1 MRKLLVVI
9 YFFSF
14 HLLYGQSYT
23 VNFYQSGTSLIGN
36 TIKDSAKT
44 FFSSFEDTDKNSYIA
59 GYYNYDSSSFIKK
72 YNSKGEEIF
81 SRDFHERVFFS
92 KTQLVKNNS
101 NQFIFTGQR
110 FVAASNDVILRVICL
125 DSNLTTLWDKDIPE
139 NIGRRYL
146 NCDVK
151 FDAQNN
157 IYLLGELE
165 INQARRSF
173 IAKCNSQGTVLF
185 QKVIAASDPY
195 HVAYLANNAIL
206 NINDSTIIVV
216 LRASA
221 VGMGYSPALYKLNK
235 QTGNTIRS
243 SILSATWTEG
253 SYLPFFSKIVNNSMY
268 FLTYGFWGGTGI
280 RVYYFSKLNLNFDSI
295 WTKTGPANDAYFD
308 MDNSSKIL
316 ISRSTYGT
324 DCLDT
329 NGNFIWSNQNIKGFY
344 KFSDV
349 DYNMFQEYK
358 LSDPMFTKAD
368 LNGNILL
375 QSEMPN
381 PLFYYSAYITKL
393 PLNQYRVVGLG
404 SSPFKVYQ
412 SEYSESGL
420 LKFSIQSGYNNDKC
434 TDYKYFNNNL
444 YVSYISEVNGNF
456 KSSFI
461 TKISTN
467 GSVQWNKNV
476 YNNNKGK
483 ASVNGIDCDNTNIFC
498 AAELDD
504 TITNRVNTHF
514 ISLDN
519 TANINFDFSF
529 KSFFNT
535 DNSGKIIKTYNGAVY
550 IAGQYKDSLNYTKT
564 FLAKNIGNENIW
576 IKKFNGGTVSDSLV
590 SLSFDTLGN
599 SFVSY
604 NSFSGA
610 LSTEFKVLKINSSGN
625 IIYIKTVS
633 NPGGIYLKKSET
645 DSKGYLYLLA
655 STKINGNY
663 DLITQ
668 KSDTNSSPL
677 WTDTYNNSLNTD
689 DIGCGLVLDKNNN
702 IIITGN
708 IVKNQNLDALT
719 LKISNNGERVWNKT
733 YSTGNKFRVKDIMSD
748 DLNVY
753 YVYGFVKDAQG
764 LDKQTIIEYD
774 YNGSLRKTLDFN
786 TRDTTVLSFS
796 NNFMKMFVTDG
807 LPNVKKLYCVSN
819 VNRIN
824 RGGEIKINFFSVTS
838 ITETENIVGN
848 IPQSYSLQQNYPN
861 PFNPSTTINFQI
873 PQNSF
878 VNLKIYDINGRE
890 LLVLLNE
897 NLQAGAHKITFDGSN
912 LPSGVYYYKLSS
924 VNFSDTKKMVL
935 IK

>member
-9 YFFSF
+9 CFLSF

-23 VNFYQSGTSLIGN
+23 VNFYQSGTSLIGS

-72 YNSKGEEIF
+72 YNPKGEEIF
-81 SRDFHERVFFS
+81 SHDFHEKVFFS
-92 KTQLVKNNS
+92 KTQLVKNNL

-110 FVAASNDVILRVICL
+110 YVVATNDVILRVICL
-125 DSNLTTLWDKDIPE
+125 DSNLTTLWDKNIPE
-139 NIGRRYL
+139 SIGTRYL
-146 NCDVK
+146 CCDVK
-151 FDAQNN
+151 FDEQNN
-157 IYLLGELE
+157 IYFLGELE
-165 INQARRSF
+165 YFQSRRSF
-173 IAKCNSQGTVLF
+173 IAKCNSQGIVLF
-185 QKVIAASDPY
+185 QKIIAASDPY

-221 VGMGYSPALYKLNK
+221 VGMGYSPGLYKLNK

-243 SILSATWTEG
+243 SILSATWTQG
-253 SYLPFFSKIVNNSMY
+253 SYLPFFSKVVNNSMY

-280 RVYYFSKLNLNFDSI
+280 RVYYFSKLNFNFDSI
-295 WTKTGPANDAYFD
+295 WTKTGPAGDAYFD
-308 MDNSSKIL
+308 MDNSNRIYL
-316 ISRSTYGT
+316 NRSTYGT
-324 DCLDT
+324 ECLDT
-329 NGNFIWSNQNIKGFY
+329 NGNLIWSNQNIKGFY
-344 KFSDV
+344 KFSDA
-349 DYNMFQEYK
+349 DYTMFQEYR
-358 LSDPMFTKAD
+358 LSDPMFTKVD
-368 LNGNILL
+368 FNGNILL

-381 PLFYYSAYITKL
+381 PLFYYSAYITQL
-393 PLNQYRVVGLG
+393 PLNQYRFVGLS
-404 SSPFKVYQ
+404 SSPFNVYQ

-420 LKFSIQSGYNNDKC
+420 LKYSTQSGYYNDKC

-444 YVSYISEVNGNF
+444 YVSYTSEIKDNF

-467 GSVQWNKNV
+467 GSIQWNKNV
-476 YNNNKGK
+476 FNNNKGK
-483 ASVNGIDCDNTNIFC
+483 ASVNGIVCDNNNIFC
-498 AAELDD
+498 TGELDD
-504 TITNRVNTHF
+504 TITNRVNTHL

-519 TANINFDFSF
+519 TGNINFNFSF

-535 DNSGKIIKTYNGAVY
+535 DNSGKIIKTNNGAIY
-550 IAGQYKDSLNYTKT
+550 IAGQFKDSLNQTKT

-576 IKKFNGGTVSDSLV
+576 IKKFNGGAASDSLV

-599 SFVSY
+599 SFIAY
-604 NSFSGA
+604 NSFSNI
-610 LSTEFKVLKINSSGN
+610 LSTEFKVLKINSGGN
-625 IIYIKTVS
+625 TIYTKTVS
-633 NPGGIYLKKSET
+633 NPNGIYLKKSET
-645 DSKGYLYLLA
+645 DSKGYLYSFA
-655 STKINGNY
+655 STKINGSY
-663 DLITQ
+663 DFITQ

-677 WTDTYNNSLNTD
+677 WTDTYNNSFNTD
-689 DIGCGLVLDKNNN
+689 DIACGFVLDKNNN
-702 IIITGN
+702 IIVIGN
-708 IVKNQNLDALT
+708 IVNNQNLDAFT
-719 LKISNNGERVWNKT
+719 MKISNNGERIWNKIYT
-733 YSTGNKFRVKDIMSD
+733 TGNKFSVKDIMTD

-753 YVYGFVKDAQG
+753 YIYGFGKDAQG

-807 LPNVKKLYCVSN
+807 LPNVKKLFSASN

-824 RGGEIKINFFSVTS
+824 RGGEVKVNIFSVSS
-838 ITETENIVGN
+838 ITETENITEN
-848 IPQSYSLQQNYPN
+848 IPQLYSLQQNYPN

-878 VNLKIYDINGRE
+878 VNIKIYDVNGRE
-890 LLVLLNE
+890 LLVLINE
-897 NLQAGAHKITFDGSN
+897 NMQAGKHKINFDGSN

-924 VNFSDTKKMVL
+924 GNFIDTKKMVL
-935 IK
+935 VK